1 VTFTFNK
8 DESGGKIMNQHL
20 YTIIIIGALI
30 LFSIY
35 RRVRKSIGWQQINQG
50 KMMFRMAL
58 SFIVGI
64 LFLVEGGFHPT
75 NIISDVVGILIGVI
89 IAYYSSLKTDFEQR
103 DGHWYFRPNK
113 WYGGVVI
120 ALFFG
125 RFVYRFY
132 EMYTQGAF
140 SGANGGQKE
149 GFQNFGAAVGPSWT
163 TGLILIMFAYYI
175 VYYIALLGKQK
186 KFRPIKNDF
195 N

>member
-35 RRVRKSIGWQQINQG
+35 RRVRKSIGWQQINKG
-50 KMMFRMAL
+50 KMMFRIAL

-64 LFLVEGGFHPT
+64 LFFVEGGFHPI
-75 NIISDVVGILIGVI
+75 NFISDVVGILIGVI
-89 IAYYSSLKTDFEQR
+89 LAYYSSLTTDFEQR
-103 DGHWYFRPNK
+103 ERRWYFRPNK
-113 WYGGVVI
+113 WYGGVVM

-125 RFVYRFY
+125 RLVYRFY

-140 SGANGGQKE
+140 SGANGGQR
-149 GFQNFGAAVGPSWT
+149 NFGAAVGPSWT

-175 VYYIALLGKQK
+175 VYYIALLGRYK
-186 KFRPIKNDF
+186 KFQPVKHDF